1 MQAIHIVGICIFNLK
16 ILLSENIIRFKF
28 YSLPIPQEEK
38 RLEVLK
44 KRKEKEIEKIV
55 EREQIMANLQTRI
68 QRVEEEDMMKRK
80 AREKKNAELRS
91 IETKKNI
98 LRMQELD
105 RLEKLDAAKKRE
117 LCRRDQQFDQKM
129 KAQALEAEKKLI
141 LEVTILLIM
150 SLTMFCS
157 LLATIFLF
165 SSKVN
170 LIEKLLEH
178 QVRQR
183 DDERIAKL
191 EESRRKTDEMI
202 QYQIEQAE
210 ISR

>member
-1 MQAIHIVGICIFNLK
+1 MARNRAICKPCLYHIVGICIFDSK
-16 ILLSENIIRFKF
+16 ILLCEYIFRFKF
-28 YSLPIPQEEK
+28 YCLPISQEEK

-55 EREQIMANLQTRI
+55 EREQIMANLQTKI

-141 LEVTILLIM
+141 LEVTTLLIM
-150 SLTMFCS
+150 SSTMFCS
-157 LLATIFLF
+157 LDYISFLF
-165 SSKVN
+165 KSQT
-170 LIEKLLEH
+170 H
-178 QVRQR
+178 
-183 DDERIAKL
+183 
-191 EESRRKTDEMI
+191 
-202 QYQIEQAE
+202 
-210 ISR
+210 